1 MKWLVL
7 LLIVA
12 CGHKEPPAQDVGD
25 SDGDHVPN
33 YLETNSALQKYVA
46 EISPF
51 TSIEGTLSFEVG
63 QKSMQVQ
70 FNNNYDVSQN
80 AMRLLTRSVPAI
92 LKEDYFSECSRLYP
106 MATELPK
113 NLDGIIHVSLSLTT
127 KDSPSALFLTDGKS
141 EYQLSAFA
149 KNMDFRLS
157 ADELKKIFSG
167 DMFFTLKKKEME
179 NDWSRE
185 SNVRQRTYRVY
196 FYDGT
201 SSRIHYVSHALD
213 FQDYLKLS
221 GIHESNEL
229 KSVSGFTSDDQRVYW
244 WTRRIGAND
253 YALVK
258 ASMKEIASY
267 NIHNFNKSVSII
279 DRTNGTSG
287 KQLFVKKAA
296 TTRFAV
302 KLRGTRA
309 VNTFT
314 ETSAEERYQMNR
326 CTYYTRTVLP
336 GKVMAAS
343 KDDILSQIEFRW
355 NDHAMNLDDFPY
367 SVSEGFDLD
376 GQYIEIAFERTPEEF
391 TLSLPNLATSTFYPL
406 GNYRIS
412 CQVPGP
418 EARPTP
424 IINGEGQMVLT
435 VESFIEKID

>member
-12 CGHKEPPAQDVGD
+12 CGHKEPPPQDVGD

-51 TSIEGTLSFEVG
+51 TAIEGTLSFEVG
-63 QKSMQVQ
+63 QKSMQMQ

-106 MATELPK
+106 LTTELPK

-127 KDSPSALFLTDGKS
+127 KDSPSALFLSDGKS

-167 DMFFTLKKKEME
+167 DMFLTLKKKEME

-244 WTRRIGAND
+244 WTRRIGDND
-253 YALVK
+253 IALVK

-267 NIHNFNKSVSII
+267 NVHNFTKTVSRI
-279 DRTNGTSG
+279 DRTNGKAGNLLT
-287 KQLFVKKAA
+287 VKKDPA
-296 TTRFAV
+296 TRFAV
-302 KLRGTRA
+302 KLRGNRLM
-309 VNTFT
+309 NIFN
-314 ETSAEERYQMNR
+314 ETSEEIREVANR
-326 CTYYTRTVLP
+326 CVLYRRSVTP
-336 GKVMAAS
+336 GKMMAAT
-343 KDDILSQIEFRW
+343 KEDILSQIEFRT
-355 NDHAMNLDDFPY
+355 NDHAMNLDDSPY

-376 GQYIEIAFERTPEEF
+376 GHYIEVAFERTPEEF
-391 TLSLPNLATSTFYPL
+391 TLSLPDLPDSTFYSL
-406 GNYRIS
+406 GNYRTTCS
-412 CQVPGP
+412 FPGP
-418 EARPTP
+418 EARPASP
-424 IINGEGQMVLT
+424 INGEGQMVLT